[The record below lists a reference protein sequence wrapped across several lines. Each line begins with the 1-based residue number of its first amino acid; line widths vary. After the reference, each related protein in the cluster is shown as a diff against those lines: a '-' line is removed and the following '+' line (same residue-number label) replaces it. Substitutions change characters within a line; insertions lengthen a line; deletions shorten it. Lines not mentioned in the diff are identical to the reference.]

1 MLKPLSF
8 AEKRLLLASG
18 TEWFPNGFCRGDLFF
33 YNRMKKK
40 NWNRESFRSR
50 PLERIPMTKEGYQTL
65 KKELEYL
72 KSVEHPQ
79 VIRAIE
85 EARSHGDLSENAEY
99 DAAKERQAFIEGR
112 LSELGY
118 KLGNAEVIEVN
129 NLPKDRAVFACTVVL
144 ENIDTGEDVEYQLVG
159 PEESDIQQ
167 GRISVTSPLGKAIIG
182 KKAGEEIVLN
192 APGGKRVYEL
202 VEIL

>member
-1 MLKPLSF
+1 M
-8 AEKRLLLASG
+8 
-18 TEWFPNGFCRGDLFF
+18 
-33 YNRMKKK
+33 
-40 NWNRESFRSR
+40 
-50 PLERIPMTKEGYQTL
+50 ERIPMTREGYQSL
-65 KKELEYL
+65 KKELEHL
-72 KSVEHPQ
+72 KSVERPQ
-79 VIRAIE
+79 IIRAIE

-99 DAAKERQAFIEGR
+99 DAAKERQAFVEGR
-112 LSELGY
+112 VSELGY
-118 KLGNAEVIEVN
+118 KLGNAEIIDVN

-159 PEESDIQQ
+159 PEESNIEQ

-192 APGGKRVYEL
+192 APGGKRIYEL